1 MSKDENNSGCIILI
15 IGIIIGTYIFN
26 SIYTY
31 EVWDRVLN
39 APVEAMA
46 ATNSI
51 GFWVIL
57 CLGCTWLIG
66 KIWSL
71 LNEK

>member
-15 IGIIIGTYIFN
+15 IGIIIGTLIFN

-46 ATNSI
+46 ATTSI
-51 GFWVIL
+51 GFWIIL

-71 LNEK
+71 LNDE

>member
-1 MSKDENNSGCIILI
+1 MSKKDNNSGCFILI
-15 IGIIIGTYIFN
+15 IGIIIGTYIFD

-46 ATNSI
+46 ATKSI
-51 GFWVIL
+51 SLWIAL
-57 CLGCTWLIG
+57 CLGCAWLIG
-66 KIWSL
+66 KIWSY
-71 LNEK
+71 LNE